1 MTDKEMNI
9 AANAIHNF
17 LEEKQEDLKYKLMNT
32 LRKNIEHLAND
43 NFNVRIIN
51 DLKNT
56 FGEEMK
62 MDFKELNK
70 PIKLKKPFSM
80 KIKEFLNKINNVLG
94 L

>member
-1 MTDKEMNI
+1 MANDKEI
-9 AANAIHNF
+9 A
-17 LEEKQEDLKYKLMNT
+17 LELAKNKTDEIIVKQELNSAKDK
-32 LRKNIEHLAND
+32 
-43 NFNVRIIN
+43 FIN

-56 FGEEMK
+56 FDEEMK

>member
-1 MTDKEMNI
+1 MMMMANDKEI
-9 AANAIHNF
+9 A
-17 LEEKQEDLKYKLMNT
+17 LELAKNKTDEIIVKQELNSAKDK
-32 LRKNIEHLAND
+32 
-43 NFNVRIIN
+43 FIN

-56 FGEEMK
+56 FAEEMK

-80 KIKEFLNKINNVLG
+80 KIKEFLIKINNVLG

>member
-1 MTDKEMNI
+1 MENDKEI
-9 AANAIHNF
+9 A
-17 LEEKQEDLKYKLMNT
+17 LELAKNKTDEIIVKQELNSAKDK
-32 LRKNIEHLAND
+32 
-43 NFNVRIIN
+43 FIN

>member
-1 MTDKEMNI
+1 MVNDKEI
-9 AANAIHNF
+9 A
-17 LEEKQEDLKYKLMNT
+17 LELAKNKTDEIIVKQELNSAKDK
-32 LRKNIEHLAND
+32 
-43 NFNVRIIN
+43 FIN

>member
-1 MTDKEMNI
+1 MANDKEI
-9 AANAIHNF
+9 A
-17 LEEKQEDLKYKLMNT
+17 LEIAKNKTDEIIVKQELNSAKDK
-32 LRKNIEHLAND
+32 
-43 NFNVRIIN
+43 FIN

-62 MDFKELNK
+62 MDFKDLNK

>member
-1 MTDKEMNI
+1 MRMMANDKEI
-9 AANAIHNF
+9 A
-17 LEEKQEDLKYKLMNT
+17 LEIAKNKTDEIIVKQELNSAKDK
-32 LRKNIEHLAND
+32 
-43 NFNVRIIN
+43 FIN

>member
-1 MTDKEMNI
+1 MANDKEI
-9 AANAIHNF
+9 A
-17 LEEKQEDLKYKLMNT
+17 LELAKNKTDEIIVKQELNSAKDK
-32 LRKNIEHLAND
+32 
-43 NFNVRIIN
+43 FIN

-62 MDFKELNK
+62 MDFRELNK

>member
-1 MTDKEMNI
+1 MRMMANDKEI
-9 AANAIHNF
+9 A
-17 LEEKQEDLKYKLMNT
+17 LEIAKNKTDEIIVKQELNSAKDK
-32 LRKNIEHLAND
+32 
-43 NFNVRIIN
+43 FIN

-62 MDFKELNK
+62 MDFKDLNK

>member
-1 MTDKEMNI
+1 MRMMANNKEIALELAKNKTDEI
-9 AANAIHNF
+9 IV
-17 LEEKQEDLKYKLMNT
+17 KQELNSAKDK
-32 LRKNIEHLAND
+32 
-43 NFNVRIIN
+43 FIN

>member
-1 MTDKEMNI
+1 MTNDKEI
-9 AANAIHNF
+9 A
-17 LEEKQEDLKYKLMNT
+17 LEIAKNKTDEIIVKQELNSAKDK
-32 LRKNIEHLAND
+32 
-43 NFNVRIIN
+43 FIN

>member
-1 MTDKEMNI
+1 MANDKEI
-9 AANAIHNF
+9 A
-17 LEEKQEDLKYKLMNT
+17 LELAKNKTDEIIVKQELNSAKDK
-32 LRKNIEHLAND
+32 
-43 NFNVRIIN
+43 FIN

-80 KIKEFLNKINNVLG
+80 KIKESLNKINNVLG

>member
-1 MTDKEMNI
+1 MANDKVIALELAKNKTDEI
-9 AANAIHNF
+9 IV
-17 LEEKQEDLKYKLMNT
+17 KQELNSAKDK
-32 LRKNIEHLAND
+32 
-43 NFNVRIIN
+43 FIN

>member
-1 MTDKEMNI
+1 MANDKEI
-9 AANAIHNF
+9 A
-17 LEEKQEDLKYKLMNT
+17 LELAKNKTDEIIVKQELNSAKDK
-32 LRKNIEHLAND
+32 
-43 NFNVRIIN
+43 FIN

-70 PIKLKKPFSM
+70 PIKLKKPFSI